1 MIHHQKSSAIHSAIC
16 QQTRK
21 GYRSYMNYR
30 HAFHAGGFSDVVKHA
45 TYAWVLAR
53 LAEKPKPFAVLDT
66 HAGLG
71 EYDLD
76 ADQAARTGEWRS
88 GIARVRDALAHA
100 PPSLAPYAAS
110 LAGLEARW
118 YPGSPRGAA
127 AHLRRG
133 DRLIACE
140 KHPEDAETLR
150 RTFAGEARIEVR
162 AGDGYATLKAVLPPP
177 ERRGLVLIDPPF
189 EGRDE
194 FERLERALRQG
205 SKRFPTGA
213 FLAWYPIVDREGP
226 DALIAAFAGGET
238 KRVALCEIDWKEAP
252 GGKGLRGCGMLS
264 INAPWR
270 YEDAARE
277 IWAWCASR
285 FLPGARVRVETL
297 VGE

>member
-1 MIHHQKSSAIHSAIC
+1 
-16 QQTRK
+16 
-21 GYRSYMNYR
+21 MNYR

-76 ADQAARTGEWRS
+76 ADQAARTGEWRA
-88 GIARVRDALAHA
+88 GIARVRAALAEA
-100 PPSLAPYAAS
+100 PPALAPYAAS
-110 LAGLEARW
+110 LAGLGSRW
-118 YPGSPRGAA
+118 YPGSPRVAT

-140 KHPEDAETLR
+140 MHAQDAETLR
-150 RTFAGEARIEVR
+150 RTFAGETGATRIEIR

-189 EGRDE
+189 ELPDE

-205 SKRFPTGA
+205 VKRFPTGA
-213 FLAWYPIVDREGP
+213 FLAWYPIVDRDGP
-226 DALIAAFAGGET
+226 DALIGAFAGGGV
-238 KRVALCEIDWKEAP
+238 KRVSVCEIEWRQAP

-270 YEDAARE
+270 YEAAMREAWDWCAARFE
-277 IWAWCASR
+277 
-285 FLPGARVRVETL
+285 PGARVRVETL
-297 VGE
+297 TGE